1 MRLDNKSLTL
11 IKTMVRKLFTTVTCS
26 LLVIGSA
33 FSQKLSQVTI
43 SGGSNLSY
51 FSFLTDQGILM
62 RVTDEG
68 KLLEWGTELLSERGN
83 YYDPKLQPYLGRIEY
98 YGQEAD
104 SAFKGKIRSIGTCTF
119 TYYSHLEENT
129 KVGKLKSIGTLL
141 FDYYSSFDNAAYKGK
156 LRFIGSSV
164 LEYYSSVDDEAY
176 RGKLKTIANNSITW
190 YSIFDDKLLKGKLK
204 RVGSV
209 PFEWYS
215 SFDKTELRGALKSG
229 LYRQTIGGITYIL
242 R

>member
-119 TYYSHLEENT
+119 TYYGHLEENT

-190 YSIFDDKLLKGKLK
+190 YSTFDDKLLKGKLK

>member
-1 MRLDNKSLTL
+1 M
-11 IKTMVRKLFTTVTCS
+11 RKLFTAITFC
-26 LLVIGSA
+26 LLSVCA

-43 SGGSNLSY
+43 SGGINFSY
-51 FSFLTDQGILM
+51 FSLLTDQGILM
-62 RVTDEG
+62 RVTNEG

-83 YYDPKLQPYLGRIEY
+83 YFDPKLQPYLGRIEY

-104 SAFKGKIRSIGTCTF
+104 SAFRGKVRSIGTCTF
-119 TYYSHLEENT
+119 TYYSHLDEAT
-129 KVGKLKSIGTLL
+129 RIGKLKSVGTLL
-141 FDYYSSFDNAAYKGK
+141 LDYYSNFENEAYRGK
-156 LRFIGSSV
+156 LRLVGSSV
-164 LEYYSSVDDEAY
+164 IEYYSSIEDEAY
-176 RGKLKTIANNSITW
+176 RGKLKTIGNNPINW
-190 YSIFDDKLLKGKLK
+190 YSTFDDKLLKGKLK

-229 LYRQTIGGITYIL
+229 LYRQTIGGVTYIL

>member
-1 MRLDNKSLTL
+1 MDNKSLTL
-11 IKTMVRKLFTTVTCS
+11 IKTMVRKLFTTITCS
-26 LLVIGSA
+26 ILVIGSV

-43 SGGSNLSY
+43 SGGSNFSY

-119 TYYSHLEENT
+119 TYYSHLDENT

-141 FDYYSSFDNAAYKGK
+141 LDYYSSFDNAAYKGK

-190 YSIFDDKLLKGKLK
+190 YSTFDDKLLKGKLK

>member
-1 MRLDNKSLTL
+1 LDNKSLTL

-119 TYYSHLEENT
+119 TYYGHLEENT

-190 YSIFDDKLLKGKLK
+190 YSTFDDKLLKGKLK

>member
-1 MRLDNKSLTL
+1 MEWVRKNPTLVKYVMRNLFATL
-11 IKTMVRKLFTTVTCS
+11 ILSF
-26 LLVIGSA
+26 LVSAA

-43 SGGSNLSY
+43 SGGTNFSY
-51 FSFLTDQGILM
+51 FSFTTDQGILL

-68 KLLEWGTELLSERGN
+68 KLQEWGTELLSDRGN

-104 SAFKGKIRSIGTCTF
+104 SAFRGKVRSIGTCNF
-119 TYYSHLEENT
+119 TYYGHLDETT
-129 KVGKLKSIGTLL
+129 KVGKLKSVGTLL
-141 FDYYSSFDNAAYKGK
+141 LDYYSNFDNAAYKGK

-164 LEYYSSVDDEAY
+164 VEYYSSVDDEAY
-176 RGKLKTIANNSITW
+176 RGKLKTIGNNPITW
-190 YSIFDDKLLKGKLK
+190 YSTFDDKLLKGKIK
-204 RVGSV
+204 RIGSV

-229 LYRQTIGGITYIL
+229 LYRQTIGGVTYIL

>member
-1 MRLDNKSLTL
+1 M
-11 IKTMVRKLFTTVTCS
+11 IIMRKLFTVITLS
-26 LLVIGSA
+26 LLINSA
-33 FSQKLSQVTI
+33 FSQKLSQVAI
-43 SGGSNLSY
+43 SGGTSLSY
-51 FSFLTDQGILM
+51 FSFLTDQNILL
-62 RVTDEG
+62 RVNDEG

-104 SAFKGKIRSIGTCTF
+104 SAFRGKIRSIGTCTF
-119 TYYSHLEENT
+119 TYYGHLDEVT
-129 KVGKLKSIGTLL
+129 RVGKLKSIGTLL
-141 FDYYSSFDNAAYKGK
+141 LDYYSNFDNAAYKGK
-156 LRFIGSSV
+156 LRFIGSTV

-176 RGKLKTIANNSITW
+176 RGKLKTIGNSPITW
-190 YSIFDDKLLKGKLK
+190 YSTFDDKLLKGKLK
-204 RVGSV
+204 KVGMV

-215 SFDKTELRGALKSG
+215 SYDKTELRGSLKSG

>member
-1 MRLDNKSLTL
+1 
-11 IKTMVRKLFTTVTCS
+11 MVRKLFTTVTCS

-141 FDYYSSFDNAAYKGK
+141 LDYYSSFDNTAYKGK

-190 YSIFDDKLLKGKLK
+190 YSTFDDKLLKGKLK